1 MGDDILS
8 KGLDF
13 VFSCLSEVAGDMG
26 FSHLPTIMAH
36 FSNSTNGSE
45 DALIAW
51 GEREDPERFIQLY
64 SVVFQLLSM
73 VEEID
78 LIHKRRLAEGNTDN
92 NKVLGLWPWAIS
104 HLRTDGIEEKELAD
118 ICRQT
123 YVEPVLTA
131 HPTEAKRATVLEHHR
146 ELFALLQKY
155 LLQNQTPVEQACVIR
170 DTKMALER
178 LLRTGEIFRQR
189 PDLPSEFANIR
200 HYMKNIFPQVLKI
213 LDDRF
218 AWAYESATG
227 KAPELESYP
236 KLRFGNWVGGDRDGH
251 PNVSAEFTGQ
261 VLNDL
266 RLNAL
271 IVVRHKLFALAG
283 KLSLSDVHQEPPQ
296 KLLDRLNQ
304 YQNRYPKPYAD
315 SLARNQGEPWRVML
329 NLMIYR
335 LPIEVVRQH
344 ATKLDPHTDSY
355 PDPSELVMDL
365 EVLYDSLMEVG
376 ATRIAETQL
385 RDALRLVETFGF
397 YLARLDVRQ
406 NSQKY
411 RTALTGLFEVCGTI
425 KEKSEQSSKALNEL
439 INSELHLVRPLV
451 PYKTPLPPASEEI
464 LKYFTALRDHVH
476 EHGIS
481 GVGSLI
487 VSMTHQAEDLFMVY
501 LFAREVG
508 LIEVIDGGI
517 ACPLPVV
524 PLFETIDDL
533 KRSPEILDRFLSHP
547 VTIRSREIRRRFF
560 KRQKPVQQ
568 VMVGYSDSC
577 KDGGIIASQW
587 CLYQAQ
593 QEMTMVALKHDVELC
608 FFHGRGGTISRGA
621 GPAHRFMQALPHGS
635 LNGWFRMTEQ
645 GETIAKK
652 YANPETAAYH
662 LEILMA
668 GVATQ
673 VNTMRKA
680 PSDSFSE
687 LPKVLNF
694 LADSSYRHYR
704 NLLEHPKFVTF
715 FRQATPIDVLENA
728 RIGSRPPKRTGAS
741 SLDDLRAIPW
751 VFAWNQGRFYL
762 PSWYGVGSALE
773 KLQHQEPTWF
783 AHVQT
788 AIERFVPINY
798 LLHNVEISVASSSL
812 SIMELYGSLVED
824 KEIRT
829 YFIGAI
835 KEEFLRTRRMIE
847 ALFGQEFSTR
857 RPANAQPILRR
868 EKGLQD
874 LHALQVSLLRQWREA
889 GSPSDVN
896 NHLLERLLLSVNAI
910 AGGLRNTG

>member
-1 MGDDILS
+1 MESHILS
-8 KGLDF
+8 KGLRF
-13 VFSCLSEVAGDMG
+13 VFSCLSEVASNIGY
-26 FSHLPTIMAH
+26 SHLPTIMAH
-36 FSNSTNGSE
+36 FTDTSSE
-45 DALIAW
+45 KTGDQLTLN
-51 GEREDPERFIQLY
+51 EREDPERYIQLY
-64 SVVFQLLSM
+64 SVIFQLLTM
-73 VEEID
+73 VEEIH
-78 LIHKRRLAEGNTDN
+78 LINERRIKEGKAEDN
-92 NKVLGLWPWAIS
+92 QVSGLWPWAMKR
-104 HLRTDGIEEKELAD
+104 LLTDDASEEGLAE

-146 ELFALLQKY
+146 ELFGLLQQY
-155 LLQNQTPVEQACVIR
+155 LLQDQTPVEHACVVR
-170 DTKMALER
+170 DTKMVLER
-178 LLRTGEIFRQR
+178 LLRTGEIFRHR
-189 PDLPSEFANIR
+189 PDLPSEYANIR
-200 HYMKNIFPQVLKI
+200 HYMKNIFPQVLRI

-218 AWAYESATG
+218 NWAYENATG
-227 KAPELESYP
+227 KSPSLDSYP

-251 PNVSAEFTGQ
+251 PNVSAEFTAR
-261 VLNDL
+261 VLKDL

-271 IVVRHKLFALAG
+271 IVVRHKLFALASTI
-283 KLSLSDVHQEPPQ
+283 SLSDVHQRPPQ
-296 KLLDRLNQ
+296 TLLERLAT
-304 YQNRYPKPYAD
+304 YQERYPQPYAD
-315 SLARNQGEPWRVML
+315 SVARNNGEPWRIML

-344 ATKLDPHTDSY
+344 ATKLDPHPDSY
-355 PDPSELVMDL
+355 PDPSELVVDL
-365 EVLYDSLMEVG
+365 NVLYESLRLVG
-376 ATRIAETQL
+376 AARIADTQL

-397 YLARLDVRQ
+397 YLARLDIRQ

-411 RTALTGLFEVCGTI
+411 REALQGLLSICGVLGENAQP
-425 KEKSEQSSKALNEL
+425 KQQELNEL
-439 INSELHLVRPLV
+439 IHAELKLIRPLV
-451 PYKTPLPPASEEI
+451 PFKTPLPPASTEI
-464 LKYFTALRDHVH
+464 LEYFTAIRDHIH
-476 EHGIS
+476 EHGLS

-487 VSMTHQAEDLFMVY
+487 VSMTHKAEDLFMVY

-508 LIEVIDGGI
+508 LIEVVDGEI

-533 KRSPEILDRFLSHP
+533 KRSPEILDLFLSHP
-547 VTIRSREIRRRFF
+547 VTIKSREIRRRYF

-568 VMVGYSDSC
+568 VMIGYSDSC

-587 CLYQAQ
+587 NLYQAQ
-593 QEMTMVALKHDVELC
+593 QEMTKVAAKHDVELC

-668 GVATQ
+668 GVASQ
-673 VNTMRKA
+673 VKTMSTSQA
-680 PSDSFSE
+680 ESFDDLSKI
-687 LPKVLNF
+687 LSF
-694 LADSSYRHYR
+694 LADRSYRHYR
-704 NLLEHPKFVTF
+704 ELLEHPDFVTF

-762 PSWYGVGSALE
+762 PSWYGVGKALTQ
-773 KLQHQEPTWF
+773 LQQEEPRWF
-783 AHVQT
+783 AQIHS

-798 LLHNVEISVASSSL
+798 LLHNVEISVASASL
-812 SIMELYGSLVED
+812 SVMELYGSLVENE
-824 KEIRT
+824 KIKTHFMNAIRREYLQT
-829 YFIGAI
+829 S
-835 KEEFLRTRRMIE
+835 EMIRS
-847 ALFGQEFSTR
+847 LFGEAFTAR
-857 RPANAQPILRR
+857 RPANAQPIMRR
-868 EKGLQD
+868 EKGLCD
-874 LHALQVSLLRQWREA
+874 LHSLQVALLKQWREE

-896 NHLLERLLLSVNAI
+896 NPILEKLLLTVNAI

>member
-1 MGDDILS
+1 MGDDILG
-8 KGLDF
+8 KGLRF
-13 VFSCLSEVAGDMG
+13 VFSCLSDVAGDMG
-26 FSHLPTIMAH
+26 YSHLPTIMAH
-36 FSNSTNGSE
+36 FKDSSDQDQE
-45 DALIAW
+45 DQIAW
-51 GEREDPERFIQLY
+51 SEREDPERFIQLY

-78 LIHKRRLAEGNTDN
+78 LINRRRQTEGSDADN
-92 NKVLGLWPWAIS
+92 RVLGLWPWAIKR
-104 HLRTDGIEEKELAD
+104 LQAEGISEQELAV

-146 ELFALLQKY
+146 ELFGLLQQYLLQK
-155 LLQNQTPVEQACVIR
+155 QTPVEQACVVR
-170 DTKMALER
+170 DTRAVLER
-178 LLRTGEIFRQR
+178 LLRTGEIFRSR
-189 PDLPSEFANIR
+189 PDLPSEYANIR
-200 HYMKNIFPQVLKI
+200 HYMKNIFPQVLGM

-227 KAPELESYP
+227 KAPALSSYP
-236 KLRFGNWVGGDRDGH
+236 QLRFGNWVGGDRDGH
-251 PNVSAEFTGQ
+251 PNVSAAFTGQ

-283 KLSLSDVHQEPPQ
+283 KLSLSDVHQQPP
-296 KLLDRLNQ
+296 KELLDRLAV
-304 YQNRYPKPYAD
+304 YKERYPTPYAD
-315 SLARNQGEPWRVML
+315 ALARNKGEPWRILL

-344 ATKLDPHTDSY
+344 ATKLDPHADSY
-355 PDPSELVMDL
+355 PNPSELVTDL
-365 EVLYDSLMEVG
+365 ETLYDSLMTVG
-376 ATRIAETQL
+376 ASRIADTQL

-411 RTALTGLFEVCGTI
+411 RTALKGLLDVSGVMKA
-425 KEKSEQSSKALNEL
+425 KEADNEELFCEQ
-439 INSELHLVRPLV
+439 IHSELNLVRPLV
-451 PYKTPLPPASEEI
+451 PYKTPLPQTSEEI
-464 LKYFTALRDHVH
+464 LKYFTAIRDHVH
-476 EHGIS
+476 EHDLS

-487 VSMTHQAEDLFMVY
+487 VSMTHKVEDLFMVY

-508 LIEVIDGGI
+508 LIEVLDGGI

-524 PLFETIDDL
+524 PLFETIEDL
-533 KRSPEILDRFLSHP
+533 KRSPKILDSFLSHP

-560 KRQKPVQQ
+560 NRQKPVQQ
-568 VMVGYSDSC
+568 VMIGYSDSC

-587 CLYQAQ
+587 SLYQAQ
-593 QEMTMVALKHDVELC
+593 QEMTKIAAKHDVELC

-635 LNGWFRMTEQ
+635 SNGWFRMTEQ

-673 VNTMRKA
+673 VNTMRKEEA
-680 PSDSFSE
+680 ATFAD

-694 LADSSYRHYR
+694 LADNSYRQYR
-704 NLLEHPKFVTF
+704 DLLEHPKFVEF

-751 VFAWNQGRFYL
+751 VFSWNQARFYL

-773 KLQHQEPTWF
+773 QLQQQEPQWF
-783 AHVQT
+783 SQVQS

-798 LLHNVEISVASSSL
+798 LLHNVEISVASASL
-812 SIMELYGSLVED
+812 SVMELYGSLVE
-824 KEIRT
+824 KEDVRSH
-829 YFIGAI
+829 FMGAI
-835 KEEFLRTRRMIE
+835 KEEYLRTRKMIQT
-847 ALFGQEFSTR
+847 LFGSEFAER
-857 RPANAQPILRR
+857 RPANAEPILRR
-868 EKGLQD
+868 EKGLSD
-874 LHALQVSLLRQWREA
+874 LHALQVSLLKQWRKE

-896 NHLLERLLLSVNAI
+896 NHLLEQLLLTVNAI

>member
-1 MGDDILS
+1 MDDDILG
-8 KGLDF
+8 KGLRF

-26 FSHLPTIMAH
+26 YSHLPTIMAH
-36 FSNSTNGSE
+36 FTEASSDSTDSQL
-45 DALIAW
+45 ALSK
-51 GEREDPERFIQLY
+51 REDPERFIQLY

-78 LIHKRRLAEGNTDN
+78 LIDRRRHIEGKTNENT
-92 NKVLGLWPWAIS
+92 VLGLWPWAIKR
-104 HLRTDGIEEKELAD
+104 LQTEGIEERELAD

-146 ELFALLQKY
+146 ELFALLQAY
-155 LLQNQTPVEQACVIR
+155 LLQDQTPVEQACVVR

-200 HYMKNIFPQVLKI
+200 HYMKNIFPQVLSM

-218 AWAYESATG
+218 AWAYKSATG
-227 KAPELESYP
+227 KAPDLESYP

-261 VLNDL
+261 VLKDL

-283 KLSLSDVHQEPPQ
+283 KLSLSDVHQKPPQ
-296 KLLDRLNQ
+296 LLLDRLAYYNDQ
-304 YQNRYPKPYAD
+304 YPKPHAD
-315 SLARNQGEPWRVML
+315 SFARNEGEPWRVML

-344 ATKLDPHTDSY
+344 ATKLDPHSDSY
-355 PDPSELVMDL
+355 PDPSELITDL
-365 EVLYDSLMEVG
+365 ETLYDSLIAVG
-376 ATRIAETQL
+376 ASRIAETQL

-411 RTALTGLFEVCGTI
+411 RKALTGLLKVSGVAEEQNLQNEVRI
-425 KEKSEQSSKALNEL
+425 YEL

-451 PYKTPLPPASEEI
+451 PYKTPLPQTSEEI
-464 LKYFTALRDHVH
+464 LQYFTAIRDHVH
-476 EHGIS
+476 EHGLS

-487 VSMTHQAEDLFMVY
+487 VSMTHKAEDLFMIY

-524 PLFETIDDL
+524 PLFETIEDL
-533 KRSPEILDRFLSHP
+533 KRSPQILDTFLSHP

-587 CLYQAQ
+587 SLYQAQ
-593 QEMTMVALKHDVELC
+593 QEMTKVALKHDVELC

-673 VNTMRKA
+673 VNTMRNA
-680 PSDSFSE
+680 PSDTFSE

-694 LADSSYRHYR
+694 LADKSYHHYR
-704 NLLEHPKFVTF
+704 DLLEHPQFVTF

-728 RIGSRPPKRTGAS
+728 RIGSRPPKRTGIN

-762 PSWYGVGSALE
+762 PSWYGVGAALE
-773 KLQHQEPTWF
+773 LLQDQEPKWF
-783 AHVQT
+783 AQVQS

-824 KEIRT
+824 QDIRT
-829 YFIGAI
+829 HFMGEI
-835 KEEFLRTRRMIE
+835 KDEYKRTRRMIHI
-847 ALFGQEFSTR
+847 LFGMEFSER
-857 RPANAQPILRR
+857 RPANAQPIIRR
-868 EKGLQD
+868 ERGLSD
-874 LHALQVSLLRQWREA
+874 LHALQVSLLRQWRQA
-889 GSPSDVN
+889 GSPSDMN
-896 NHLLERLLLSVNAI
+896 NHLLGRLLLSVNAI